1 MERHDGIAY
10 ELVQALDAPVLQT
23 VEQLP
28 NVVQFF
34 ATFLPVVAEPVITV
48 PKIVPHD
55 VPARRLC
62 RDTQLAEQLVEVPTT
77 ISVASLF
84 MQRLVELGTPVP
96 GVGGRNAG
104 LHGLL
109 HGQGSTATHSSE
121 ERISERIVEQI
132 AFPSSE
138 ERISERI
145 VEQIVDFTVACGD
158 PQGFRPGQSSSSVA
172 RSPADWLDTE
182 DEPGQGVFHTF
193 PQNKKVRHNLRT
205 RGRNCL
211 RTRAHGRQLLFARPW
226 CLRRRRRRSARR
238 TLKWSTWSST
248 FACGGASGSQLASNI
263 AGGWPLPMGP
273 RLAIPY
279 GCRRG
284 SSAEGQ
290 GVVHGTTVDTWS
302 ASVPGA
308 SAVFILFSTRRR
320 TEVVGLALW
329 RVCESR

>member
-1 MERHDGIAY
+1 M
-10 ELVQALDAPVLQT
+10 LQT

-48 PKIVPHD
+48 PEIVPHD

-84 MQRLVELGTPVP
+84 LQRLVELGTPVP

-193 PQNKKVRHNLRT
+193 PQNKKSATQPPHSRSELPPHSSPWTPASFCASMVLEEEEEEECEKDFAVEYVEFD
-205 RGRNCL
+205 NCL
-211 RTRAHGRQLLFARPW
+211 WGREWDPARLQYCW
-226 CLRRRRRRSARR
+226 
-238 TLKWSTWSST
+238 W
-248 FACGGASGSQLASNI
+248 LA
-263 AGGWPLPMGP
+263 
-273 RLAIPY
+273 
-279 GCRRG
+279 
-284 SSAEGQ
+284 SAEGSQ
-290 GVVHGTTVDTWS
+290 VGHAIWRPPCLIGTG
-302 ASVPGA
+302 PG
-308 SAVFILFSTRRR
+308 
-320 TEVVGLALW
+320 
-329 RVCESR
+329 